1 MTLPAIDFEAA
12 RNGQPVR
19 FTDPASDTDFVL
31 IRADV
36 YDKVRAVLDD
46 GLDESQVAR
55 LIEENMRQY
64 DDDDPLLVTYQDR
77 R

>member
-1 MTLPAIDFEAA
+1 MTLTAIDIESA
-12 RNGQPVR
+12 RSGQPVR

-46 GLDESQVAR
+46 GLEPGQVAQ
-55 LIEENMRQY
+55 LVADNMREY
-64 DDDDPLLVTYQDR
+64 DDADPLLASYQDCR
-77 R
+77 

>member
-1 MTLPAIDFEAA
+1 MTLTAIDIEAA

-36 YDKVRAVLDD
+36 YDKVRAVLDEA
-46 GLDESQVAR
+46 LDESQVAR
-55 LIEENMRQY
+55 LIEDNMRQY
-64 DDDDPLLVTYQDR
+64 DDDDPLLATYQDR

>member
-1 MTLPAIDFEAA
+1 MTLTAIDIEAA

-19 FTDPASDTDFVL
+19 FTDPASETDFVL

-64 DDDDPLLVTYQDR
+64 DDDDPLLATYQDR